1 MPDFFLLS
9 SFFFLIFS
17 LCFTLLFFSFFSPVL
32 QARKLSDFDKA
43 VKALT
48 QVLGRGTADAVV
60 LQSLQQMTQM
70 IAGRDFVGALSV
82 HRSLTQ
88 SSWEAH
94 KEWLKPLKNGLDIAK
109 RNIR

>member
-1 MPDFFLLS
+1 M
-9 SFFFLIFS
+9 
-17 LCFTLLFFSFFSPVL
+17 
-32 QARKLSDFDKA
+32 SDFDKA